1 MTKRH
6 HSSRSAAKL
15 AIIDALWMVRSRLK
29 LNLYHAMHL
38 IAKNSFSFH
47 VPKIYKKVYRVS
59 MDFLFAWTVSLL
71 FLYFSLSQVKVVSK
85 IKFVSIKSIEMT
97 NNSKHIN
104 ILMPYSKNTELIT
117 LLVVWSIYSL
127 TSTLHQ
133 IKFFK
138 AIIIVW
144 SSLILSCF
152 FRASCACFS
161 F

>member
-1 MTKRH
+1 MISHRNNWNLKEIIWMYTFIFTILFTVFYHLYDDKKRH

-29 LNLYHAMHL
+29 LNLYHVMHL

-47 VPKIYKKVYRVS
+47 VPKMYKRVYRVS

-97 NNSKHIN
+97 NNSSNISGMKYIFSHI
-104 ILMPYSKNTELIT
+104 K
-117 LLVVWSIYSL
+117 L
-127 TSTLHQ
+127 TSNSHQ
-133 IKFFK
+133 AL
-138 AIIIVW
+138 AI
-144 SSLILSCF
+144 
-152 FRASCACFS
+152 R
-161 F
+161 